1 MAEMGTKP
9 TNMVTHSVFGRMPEY
24 MEPPPGSN
32 ALFNVKWYDMVMD
45 FPDGYFKP
53 SDRPVM
59 EAYVFQAVLIERAQ
73 MQLAQESLLEY
84 DEKGKRIPNP
94 LLKILNEAT
103 KVLATLSGKLRTA
116 PSGRLHNSSVP
127 RESEIVSTQT
137 VRGASQVQG
146 THPNKSGTVTGPRLR
161 LA

>member
-9 TNMVTHSVFGRMPEY
+9 TNMVTHSVFAAAPEY
-24 MEPPPGSN
+24 LRPPAGSHPQY
-32 ALFNVKWYDMVMD
+32 VEKWNEMVMD

-59 EAYVFQAVLIERAQ
+59 EAYVFQATLVARASE
-73 MQLAQESLLEY
+73 QLTQESLLEL
-84 DEKGKRIPNP
+84 DGTGKRVPNP

-137 VRGASQVQG
+137 IRGSSQVQG